1 MTAILRRASCGI
13 STVSWIRIRGCRAI
27 STAIRAWPKIE
38 PPLPHTRNSANL
50 CIATPESARSC
61 ERIRDGL
68 FAPNS
73 AGTGVKTGETIGGT
87 AIMIVAAGATV
98 GATAI
103 VTAMTG
109 ADVIEIT
116 GVGAI
121 ATVIVIGM
129 TGVGVIAIVIVI
141 GTADAIGTTE
151 TETVGG
157 TATIGAIAI
166 ATATTATKT
175 QERHTPRAA
184 VYGGPNV
191 FCATLAWKKN
201 WSGGERRFSAA
212 SWMLLRRTPASEMLS
227 SVTLL
232 APGLAQLV
240 CLPFASTYS
249 GCDESR

>member
-1 MTAILRRASCGI
+1 
-13 STVSWIRIRGCRAI
+13 
-27 STAIRAWPKIE
+27 AWPKIE
-38 PPLPHTRNSANL
+38 PTLPHTRNSANL

-61 ERIRDGL
+61 ARTRDAL

-73 AGTGVKTGETIGGT
+73 GGTGVKTGETIGGT

-98 GATAI
+98 GATA
-103 VTAMTG
+103 V
-109 ADVIEIT
+109 
-116 GVGAI
+116 
-121 ATVIVIGM
+121 
-129 TGVGVIAIVIVI
+129 VIAMAIVI
-141 GTADAIGTTE
+141 GTADAIGATE

-157 TATIGAIAI
+157 TATIGVIAI